1 MEFARTR
8 HRRRRSPVELLEA
21 PGEQVAL
28 RGVLP
33 EQDGLAGDARV
44 PTPVPDGDIVAA
56 SSAITGD
63 AMASLVIRDLD
74 DDVKTKLRI
83 RAAEN
88 GRSMEAEARA
98 ILAAAVAATRPAR
111 GLGSYIRNQ
120 FSELGGVDLEVPT
133 RDESPRVADL
143 S

>member
-1 MEFARTR
+1 MIALQAAML
-8 HRRRRSPVELLEA
+8 SLE
-21 PGEQVAL
+21 ETV
-28 RGVLP
+28 
-33 EQDGLAGDARV
+33 
-44 PTPVPDGDIVAA
+44 
-56 SSAITGD
+56 
-63 AMASLVIRDLD
+63 ASLVIRDLD

-98 ILAAAVAATRPAR
+98 ILAAAVAGTRPAR

-120 FSELGGVDLEVPT
+120 FSDLGAVDLEVPP
-133 RDESPRVADL
+133 RDEAARAADL